1 MLEKAGR
8 HHANPGLMVNMQ
20 GKRQRETWRGVGM
33 GGYLTPESGK
43 PGVRGSHRITGGIF
57 QNGKVRTGREKLRLE
72 GTQDTV
78 AKCNRGGWTAFKVLL
93 AMHEET

>member
-1 MLEKAGR
+1 MAG
-8 HHANPGLMVNMQ
+8 GW
-20 GKRQRETWRGVGM
+20 GW

-43 PGVRGSHRITGGIF
+43 PGLRGSHRITGGIF
-57 QNGKVRTGREKLRLE
+57 QNGKVMARREKLRLE

-93 AMHEET
+93 SMHEETQLGSEN